1 MKKETDFP
9 ISEEKRLELINNLQ
23 ELIDLEKIKDTM
35 TLKELVYFKVKRA
48 AYCWGEIPISVIG
61 EIELESIADEIMA
74 SIQLAIINAYD
85 YARTICDIESGEEYY
100 NKNYNNK
107 TKKQMKDLKTIITEK
122 IGEASMCLSE
132 TKKCVLTDSASNRL
146 VDEIMEAVIE
156 SMEPHISIL
165 EPGSESAVLFEAAKP
180 LMKLL
185 NDKYHPHCT
194 IIVNHGNVQVY
205 EGICSTG
212 FTNEFMND

>member
-1 MKKETDFP
+1 
-9 ISEEKRLELINNLQ
+9 
-23 ELIDLEKIKDTM
+23 
-35 TLKELVYFKVKRA
+35 
-48 AYCWGEIPISVIG
+48 
-61 EIELESIADEIMA
+61 
-74 SIQLAIINAYD
+74 
-85 YARTICDIESGEEYY
+85 
-100 NKNYNNK
+100 
-107 TKKQMKDLKTIITEK
+107 MKDLKTIITEK

-132 TKKCVLTDSASNRL
+132 TKKKCVLTDSASSRL
-146 VDEIMEAVIE
+146 VDEIMDSIQLAIINAYDYARTICDIE
-156 SMEPHISIL
+156 SGQEYYNKNYNNKTNKQMKDLKSTIEIKERHISIL
-165 EPGSESAVLFEAAKP
+165 EPGSEAAVLFEAAKP

>member
-1 MKKETDFP
+1 ME
-9 ISEEKRLELINNLQ
+9 
-23 ELIDLEKIKDTM
+23 
-35 TLKELVYFKVKRA
+35 
-48 AYCWGEIPISVIG
+48 
-61 EIELESIADEIMA
+61 

-85 YARTICDIESGEEYY
+85 YARTICDIESGEDYY

-132 TKKCVLTDSASNRL
+132 TKKCILADSASSRL
-146 VDEIMEAVIE
+146 VNEIMDAIDE
-156 SMEPHISIL
+156 SQKPHISIL
-165 EPGSESAVLFEAAKP
+165 DSGSESALLFEAAKP

-205 EGICSTG
+205 EGVCSTG
-212 FTNEFMND
+212 FTDEFMND